1 MRRLLAQTFGRTNMR
16 SDGIP
21 KSFKLAGHTI
31 KVVNIPL
38 KRWKYGEDVLAMW
51 IPSELRIELR
61 SDLTGSHRQ
70 QVFLHEAVHAILD
83 CASYHDLSAS
93 EDFVDRTS
101 MLLHQMLTTMK

>member
-1 MRRLLAQTFGRTNMR
+1 MR

-83 CASYHDLSAS
+83 CASYHDLSAN

-101 MLLHQMLTTMK
+101 LMLHCMLTTMK

>member
-83 CASYHDLSAS
+83 CASYHDLSAN

-101 MLLHQMLTTMK
+101 LMLHCMLTTMK